1 MDNIHR
7 ESETLPSVFAM
18 DLKTPRLAPLRI
30 WELSWTNCPIKRQH
44 RPVIY
49 LWLAWLNSS
58 APLMKIQASACVY
71 KQQWQSRLRSQLQ
84 TAITFDGE
92 LSQIRGLACIN
103 LWQILH
109 PNNLEWSVSRGFPT
123 FWHFSHVRISSILD
137 HSYEKLNLTTK
148 KKNWTAT
155 TRLREPPRPGVFEK
169 EVSFFFEYF
178 DNLVDFWGFGNH
190 NFFKWQ
196 WQKMRSRHDW

>member
-103 LWQILH
+103 LWQIIH

-123 FWHFSHVRISSILD
+123 FWHFPHVRISSILD
-137 HSYEKLNLTTK
+137 HSYENLTLTTK
-148 KKNWTAT
+148 KKKLDRHNAPTWSASAWS
-155 TRLREPPRPGVFEK
+155 LWKSGQ
-169 EVSFFFEYF
+169 FFFWSTSIF
-178 DNLVDFWGFGNH
+178 LSIFGGSGTTKLEEPFGIW
-190 NFFKWQ
+190 FF
-196 WQKMRSRHDW
+196 